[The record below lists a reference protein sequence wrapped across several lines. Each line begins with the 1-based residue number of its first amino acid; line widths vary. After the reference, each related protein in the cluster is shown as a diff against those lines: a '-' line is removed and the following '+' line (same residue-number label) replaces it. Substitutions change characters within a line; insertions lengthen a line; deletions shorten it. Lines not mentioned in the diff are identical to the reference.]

1 MVALEGF
8 VLSLIPLAIA
18 RLSRVRVPRVLEF
31 AFVLGITLQFMSEST
46 KLFEVLYYW
55 DKVVHPTL
63 VALTGM
69 VAAWL
74 LIGYRDAF
82 GKRMPIHLVAAFGML
97 LGIAVGA
104 VWEFV
109 EFASDWFGNADLQK
123 SNGDTIT
130 DIISND
136 TGAFVA
142 TLLALYLYTHF
153 FSEQQ
158 RRDTGLVARW
168 LSHGPLMLVRRYGR
182 IARRSGYGGVRE
194 RHLHGAVDRPRHAG
208 PRERPGGWHVPELA
222 VRRRGATGQRAG
234 AER

>member
-1 MVALEGF
+1 M
-8 VLSLIPLAIA
+8 
-18 RLSRVRVPRVLEF
+18 PRALEF

-55 DKVVHPTL
+55 DKLVHPTL

-82 GKRMPIHLVAAFGML
+82 GKHMPIHLVAAFGML

-104 VWEFV
+104 VWEFI

-130 DIISND
+130 DIISNN
-136 TGAFVA
+136 TGAFAGDVAGAVPVHPFLFRAATPRHWPGSALAVARAAAAGA
-142 TLLALYLYTHF
+142 TL
-153 FSEQQ
+153 
-158 RRDTGLVARW
+158 R
-168 LSHGPLMLVRRYGR
+168 PLLGAW
-182 IARRSGYGGVRE
+182 ARRPSSASSSWRSGSIGT
-194 RHLHGAVDRPRHAG
+194 H
-208 PRERPGGWHVPELA
+208 
-222 VRRRGATGQRAG
+222 RRSRVA
-234 AER
+234 